1 MKKIKSN
8 HVRIAIVVV
17 IAGAVLYAVI
27 SVINNI
33 GTVWQSVGVALR
45 FILGMLLPVIIGFVI
60 AFLLSRPSAFIAR
73 QLMKRRFWA
82 KRCRGAAVAG
92 ALIAFVALVGVLVL
106 FVYLLAPGVAQS
118 VRSITRNLP
127 QYAQDVYAWLQRV
140 SADPMLSQVLQF
152 AGLDKL
158 NAGTVSEALSE
169 YWSVIAGAAQDIVGA
184 LLGFILSTGRFLYNF
199 VLGFFFAAYMLVFRD
214 EIKRQ
219 LRTFSEHL
227 FRRSHYK
234 LLFFVRVTDDMF
246 YRFLVGKG
254 ICSLAVGVFTF
265 GACAL
270 LGISYSPLISLIMA
284 VTNMI
289 PTFGPIFGTAAAMLL
304 AMMTAPVYALYMLI
318 IGVAVQILEGN
329 IIGPRVLGESIGL
342 NGFWIMFSI
351 IVMGALLG
359 VTGMLISAPLFG
371 VLRILIKN
379 WMHHRSHGVLEGE
392 TELLA
397 SMERYREWTAKKTK
411 SRRTADASAGGGK
424 Q

>member
-8 HVRIAIVVV
+8 HVRIAVVVV
-17 IAGAVLYAVI
+17 IAGAALYAVI

-33 GTVWQSVGVALR
+33 GTVWQSVGVAVR
-45 FILGMLLPVIIGFVI
+45 FIMGMLLPVIIGFVI
-60 AFLLSRPSAFIAR
+60 AFLLSRPSAFISR
-73 QLMKRRFWA
+73 RLQKRRFWA
-82 KRCRGAAVAG
+82 KRKRGAAVTG
-92 ALIAFVALVGVLVL
+92 ALIAFVGLVGMLVL
-106 FVYLLAPGVAQS
+106 FIYLLAPGVAQS

-127 QYAQDVYAWLQRV
+127 QYAQGVYAWLQRV

-152 AGLDKL
+152 AGLDQL
-158 NAGTVSEALSE
+158 NAGTVTEALSE

-184 LLGFILSTGRFLYNF
+184 MLGFLLSTGRFLYNF

-227 FRRSHYK
+227 FRRSHYR
-234 LLFFVRVTDDMF
+234 LLFFVRVMDDMF

-254 ICSLAVGVFTF
+254 LCSLGVGVVTF

-270 LGISYSPLISLIMA
+270 LGITYSPLIALIMA

-318 IGVAVQILEGN
+318 IGIAVQIIDGN

-351 IVMGALLG
+351 IMLGALFG
-359 VTGMLISAPLFG
+359 VTGMLVAAPLFG

-379 WMHHRSHGVLEGE
+379 WMHHRHNGVLEGE
-392 TELLA
+392 AELLA

-411 SRRTADASAGGGK
+411 TRRAADASASGG
-424 Q
+424 QP

>member
-351 IVMGALLG
+351 IVMGALFG
-359 VTGMLISAPLFG
+359 VAGMLISAPLFG

-379 WMHHRSHGVLEGE
+379 WMYHRSHGVLEGE

>member
-1 MKKIKSN
+1 MKKIKNN
-8 HVRIAIVVV
+8 HVRIAIVAV
-17 IAGAVLYAVI
+17 IAGAVLYAAI

-33 GTVWQSVGVALR
+33 GTVWQSIGVAVR

-82 KRCRGAAVAG
+82 KRKRGAAVAG
-92 ALIAFVALVGVLVL
+92 ALIAFAALVGVLVL
-106 FVYLLAPGVAQS
+106 FVYMLAPGVAQS
-118 VRSITRNLP
+118 VRSITRNIP
-127 QYAQDVYAWLQRV
+127 GYAQGVYAWLQSV
-140 SADPMLSQVLQF
+140 SADPAIAQVLQF
-152 AGLDKL
+152 VGLGQL
-158 NAGTVSEALSE
+158 NADTVSAALTE
-169 YWSVIAGAAQDIVGA
+169 YWSVIAVAAQDIVGA

-219 LRTFSEHL
+219 LATFSEHL
-227 FRRSHYK
+227 FRKSHYR

-254 ICSLAVGVFTF
+254 LCSLAVGVVTF

-270 LGISYSPLISLIMA
+270 AGMQYSPLIALIMA

-318 IGVAVQILEGN
+318 IGVAVQIVDGN
-329 IIGPRVLGESIGL
+329 IIGPRVLGESIGI

-359 VTGMLISAPLFG
+359 VMGMLIAAPLFG

-379 WMHHRSHGVLEGE
+379 WIYHRHNGVLEGE
-392 TELLA
+392 AELLA
-397 SMERYREWTAKKTK
+397 GMGRYREWTARKTRARKKAEAK
-411 SRRTADASAGGGK
+411 VGFG